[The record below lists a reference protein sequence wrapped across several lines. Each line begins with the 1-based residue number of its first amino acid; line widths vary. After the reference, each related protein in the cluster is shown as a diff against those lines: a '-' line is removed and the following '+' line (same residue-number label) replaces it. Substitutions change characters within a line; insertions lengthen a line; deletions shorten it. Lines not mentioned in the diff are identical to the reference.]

1 MKRQFIFLAR
11 SKIERQIWVDGFQ
24 QAISR
29 AKMGSN
35 QPSARPSS
43 TAGGLN
49 LDKVKF
55 SSDNLDVSAYAIQGQ
70 VMKRIEKQSMWNRKD
85 FH

>member
-1 MKRQFIFLAR
+1 
-11 SKIERQIWVDGFQ
+11 
-24 QAISR
+24 
-29 AKMGSN
+29 MGSN